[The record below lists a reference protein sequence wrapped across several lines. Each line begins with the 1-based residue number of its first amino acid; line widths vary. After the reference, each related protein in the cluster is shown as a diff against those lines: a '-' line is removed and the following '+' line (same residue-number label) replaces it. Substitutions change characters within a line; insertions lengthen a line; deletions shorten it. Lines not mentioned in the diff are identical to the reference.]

1 MPNVE
6 NNFLKSKMNKDLDSR
21 ILPNGEY
28 RDAQNLQISRS
39 QGSEVG
45 EFENILGNEQLT
57 YLYTGRNGTSYTG
70 KIIGQFTDETNN
82 SIYIYSSGFS
92 GSGMCP
98 RDLVV
103 TATPGVL
110 QTGVTTFSLH
120 DANGVPVNPQVL
132 GVQEGMLLW
141 GDNWNGVPSGAGGQE
156 VDPIVTNITNTNI
169 TVSQPVTFANSGGIG
184 VPGDTIYIGFANTIH
199 KYDIDTGVLTLLVNG
214 SFLNFEQ
221 SYRIFGI
228 NLIDDLLFW
237 TDNRNQPRKINVELA
252 NPALLPIPN
261 HYQTEDQIS
270 VAKYYPYKTP
280 LVLKQ
285 TIREA
290 TGGAQDTIRK
300 GYALTMP
307 DTSNINIG
315 DIVSG
320 FPGQDE
326 KELWNVIYI
335 DPNVSITIYNNF
347 KDGDPAFPGG
357 AQLPG
362 NGTLT
367 FPLDLTFSNTEIKN
381 SAEQRNLNGFKSRAL
396 SAVGVYAAGTAI
408 EFLYSYNNI
417 VGGANPDP
425 SPQPTPQVGD
435 LLTTG
440 DAVPA
445 GIEVQGSGTGT
456 ILISDEVAITEVTSI
471 NPGSFSAVAARIE
484 LKFNKDLEILAVNN
498 DVVVSA
504 NQNFDRNFTGDPD
517 LIEEKFVRF
526 SYRFKFEDNEYSLA
540 APYTQI
546 CFIPKNIGLF
556 GGGRNDSLQ
565 DMTNAYDS
573 TIVEWFENLADTV
586 SLKIPLPDDATSATE
601 ALDNLINGQKVTQI
615 DILYKESDAL
625 SSKIVETID
634 VNNGLLSGIEEIPNT
649 TGAGPEFYYNFD
661 YKSIK
666 PYRTIPTSEQNRVY
680 DNVPI
685 KALAQ
690 EITANRVMYG
700 NFIQKHTP
708 PNGIDYEVIN
718 ADKSVLFNN
727 YAQYPNHSVKQN
739 RNYQVGFVLSDRFGR
754 ASSVVLSSN
763 DNDPNTA
770 GSTIYIPYKRW
781 EEVGGPEA
789 QSATGGPV
797 PPGVTP
803 DIYSATYSWL
813 GNALRVKVNNG
824 ITQITKNSTTGEPGL
839 YKSYEDTSVDSFSIP
854 VAGTGYLIGDV
865 CTTNPAPGLRGLG
878 TGFTFEVAGIDGAG
892 GITGIKI
899 LNRGTGYQNDALLF
913 VAGGTGANAQVRV
926 VVFEPNPLGWQ
937 SYKLVVKQQ
946 EQEYYNVYLPG
957 YVSGYPAGLA
967 RDYGRIAFSSVFGDN
982 INKIPRDLQDVGP
995 LQSEFSTEVGLFGRV
1010 NNPSISNL
1018 SGKGVPNYYLQ
1029 RFLAWN
1035 TQYFPG
1041 RIKDEVVQIGPIG
1054 QGGLELANSPFD
1066 PNATQ
1071 GEFSNVTT
1079 VYDSAGA
1086 AVGANAQLP
1095 WGNAPAEQSFYNV
1108 EINPLAAV
1116 IKIGSEESQPQ
1127 LTQPQGNEL
1136 NTLGAKVTPIPLPP
1150 PPPAI
1155 PSNVNTFSMVPFLTV
1170 SETEP
1175 VESQLE
1181 IFYES
1186 STSGNFVELNRS
1198 VTADYAGVAGVS
1210 ESVGSW
1216 AEDDPIGTDIIAG
1229 FNFEDG
1235 AGNPLVLDGVP
1246 VITSV
1251 VDGNGVAQSTSL
1263 FTLIE
1268 TVPTVYDDFDLET
1281 NALFWYEADALAK
1294 TYTLSFETTYTTGT
1308 PPNQV
1313 TYVDTLT
1320 NVITVTLSNVAPSI
1334 SGFTPAQTTDASQLG
1349 IEQACSKPGGTAGYD
1364 TTMTGVFGQFTGGVN
1379 GSADVANNTNQ
1390 LCFELT
1396 NVTAPGGTATWAI
1409 DPNNGE
1415 LSLTGGTIV
1424 DGSYFFECTLTDA
1437 TSPLCTPS
1445 AGSLT
1450 DVCEYELVFGT
1461 PPVNQALCFGYV
1473 DPLYFDWQSV
1483 CTTTCP
1489 GGSASGYQQP
1499 MEVGFLRSDVPINGK
1514 AGTILGSGST
1524 TLLQA
1529 MDAAQVAIDPGF
1541 SSDSFERVE
1550 TSGGGQNGQNLFYY
1564 NVKKEA
1570 NTAYPPV
1577 PKFGCGF
1584 PPANPVFTTGELK
1597 QGEFRLRVKLSK
1609 GVSPSA
1615 GTNTYQTYFMV
1626 GYRTITDAGVQGAW
1640 TAATYKEKT
1649 TALGCPTTT
1658 TVFGAGVTQYELLQV
1673 DFVPACENYIEY
1685 VFDQP
1690 GEYFVRNSGVT
1701 TGSQACRLGG
1711 PTKHCDG
1718 IFTVEWEDAVYG
1730 PTVNPGFTSP
1740 CGDCN
1745 GPL

>member
-1 MPNVE
+1 MPQVE
-6 NNFLKSKMNKDLDSR
+6 NTFLKSKMNKDLDSR

-28 RDAQNLQISRS
+28 RDAQNLQVSRS

-45 EFENILGNEQLT
+45 EFENVLGNEELT
-57 YLYTGRNGTSYTG
+57 YLYTGRSGSGLFTRYTG
-70 KIIGQFTDETNN
+70 KIIGQYTDETNN
-82 SIYIYSSGFS
+82 VLYIYSSGFS
-92 GSGMCP
+92 GTGMCP
-98 RDLVV
+98 RDIIV
-103 TATPGVL
+103 TAQPNTAF
-110 QTGVTTFSLH
+110 TGTTFGLY
-120 DANGVPVNPQVL
+120 DANGVAVNPQVL

-141 GDNWNGVPSGAGGQE
+141 GSNWNGVPSGLNGQE
-156 VDPIVTNITNTNI
+156 VDPVVTNVTNSTI
-169 TVSQPVTFANSGGIG
+169 TVSQTVSFANSGGIAI
-184 VPGDTIYIGFANTIH
+184 PGDTINIGFTNTIH
-199 KYDIDTGVLTLLVNG
+199 RYDIEADELKLLVIG

-221 SYRIFGI
+221 SHRIFGI

-237 TDNRNQPRKINVELA
+237 TDNRNQPRKINVEVA
-252 NPALLPIPN
+252 NPSPIPFPD
-261 HYQTEDQIS
+261 HYTTEDQIS

-290 TGGAQDTIRK
+290 TNGAQEPASPVGFGK
-300 GYALTMP
+300 GYSLTMA
-307 DTSNINIG
+307 DTTNINIG

-326 KELWNVIYI
+326 KELWNVIFI
-335 DPNVSITIYNNF
+335 DPNVSVTIYNNF
-347 KDGDPAFPGG
+347 KDGSP

-362 NGTLT
+362 DGTLT

-381 SAEQRNLNGFKSRAL
+381 LSSQRNINGFKTVAT
-396 SAVGVYAAGTAI
+396 SAVATYAAGTAI
-408 EFLYSYNNI
+408 EFRYAFNNTS
-417 VGGANPDP
+417 ADP

-440 DAVPA
+440 DAA
-445 GIEVQGSGTGT
+445 AGGIEVTGSGTGL
-456 ILISDEVAITEVTSI
+456 ILVNDEVAITEVTSI
-471 NPGSFSAVAARIE
+471 TPGSFGPSAIE
-484 LKFNKDLEILAVNN
+484 LKFNKSIDILLASPSVII
-498 DVVVSA
+498 SA
-504 NQNFDRNFTGDPD
+504 NQNYDRNFTGDPD

-565 DMTNAYDS
+565 DMVNAYDS

-586 SLKIPLPDDATSATE
+586 SLKIPLPDQSTSASD
-601 ALDNLINGQKVTQI
+601 ALGKLINGQKVTQI
-615 DILYKESDAL
+615 DILYKESTAL

-634 VNNGLLSGIEEIPNT
+634 VNNGLLSSIEEIPNA
-649 TGAGPEFYYNFD
+649 TGVGPEFYYNFD

-666 PYRTIPTSEQNRVY
+666 PFRTIPTSEQNRVY

-690 EITANRVMYG
+690 ELTANRVMYG
-700 NFIQKHTP
+700 NFVQKHTP

-718 ADKSVLFNN
+718 ADKSVLYNN
-727 YAQYPNHSVKQN
+727 YAQYPYHSVKQN
-739 RNYQVGFVLSDRFGR
+739 RNYQVGFVLADRFGR

-770 GSTIYIPYKRW
+770 GSTIYVPYKQW

-789 QSATGGPV
+789 DATT
-797 PPGVTP
+797 GVTP

-824 ITQITKNSTTGEPGL
+824 ITTIQKNEVTGEPGL
-839 YKSYEDTSVDSFSIP
+839 YKSYDDTSVDTFTIP
-854 VAGTGYLIGDV
+854 VAGTGYVVGDI
-865 CTTNPAPGLRGLG
+865 CTTNPAPGLRGTG
-878 TGFTFEVAGIDGAG
+878 TGFSFQVVGIDGAG

-913 VAGGTGANAQVRV
+913 VAGGTGANAQIRV

-937 SYKLVVKQQ
+937 SYKIVVKQQ

-957 YVSGYPAGLA
+957 YVLGYPALPGK
-967 RDYGRIAFSSVFGDN
+967 DYGRIAFASVFGDN
-982 INKIPRDLQDVGP
+982 VNKIPRDLQDVGP

-1010 NNPSISNL
+1010 NNPNISNL
-1018 SGKGVPNYYLQ
+1018 GKGVGGYYME
-1029 RFLAWN
+1029 RFLPWN

-1054 QGGLELANSPFD
+1054 SGGLELATSFFKPTVSAGPFD
-1066 PNATQ
+1066 
-1071 GEFSNVTT
+1071 E
-1079 VYDSAGA
+1079 
-1086 AVGANAQLP
+1086 ANGVIP
-1095 WGNAPAEQSFYNV
+1095 WGTTPIEQSFYNV

-1116 IKIGSEESQPQ
+1116 IKVGAEESQPQ

-1136 NTLGAKVTPIPLPP
+1136 NTLGAKVSSDPIPP
-1150 PPPAI
+1150 PPPAV
-1155 PSNVNTFSMVPFLTV
+1155 PSAATLFSMVPFLSV

-1210 ESVGSW
+1210 ETNG
-1216 AEDDPIGTDIIAG
+1216 AFLENDPIGTDVIAG

-1246 VITSV
+1246 VITDII
-1251 VDGNGVAQSTSL
+1251 DGNGVVQPTTLFSL
-1263 FTLIE
+1263 VE

-1281 NALFWYEADALAK
+1281 NSLFWYEADVLSK
-1294 TYTLSFETTYTTGT
+1294 TYTLSFQTTYTTGGET
-1308 PPNQV
+1308 FIDDLP
-1313 TYVDTLT
+1313 
-1320 NVITVTLSNVAPSI
+1320 NVITVVLGNVAPSI
-1334 SGFTPAQTTDASQLG
+1334 SGFTPAQTTDLAQRG
-1349 IEQACSKPGGTAGYD
+1349 VEQACSKLGGTAGYD

-1379 GSADVANNTNQ
+1379 GSADPANNTQQ
-1390 LCFELT
+1390 LCYELT

-1409 DPNNGE
+1409 DSTNGE

-1424 DGSYFFECTLTDA
+1424 NGSYFFECTLTDA
-1437 TSPLCTPS
+1437 TNPLCTPS

-1461 PPVNQALCFGYV
+1461 PPVNQVLCFG
-1473 DPLYFDWQSV
+1473 PIESLYFDWQSI

-1489 GGSASGYQQP
+1489 GGSISGFQQP
-1499 MEVGFLRSDVPINGK
+1499 LEVGFLRSNSISNG
-1514 AGTILGSGST
+1514 GSGITGSDSN
-1524 TLLQA
+1524 TLLT
-1529 MDAAQVAIDPGF
+1529 AIDSGPGNPNG
-1541 SSDSFERVE
+1541 SERFERGE
-1550 TSGGGQNGQNLFYY
+1550 GSGGGALGTNLKYY
-1564 NVKKEA
+1564 NVLKIAQTA
-1570 NTAYPPV
+1570 NPNIT
-1577 PKFGCGF
+1577 KFGCGGP
-1584 PPANPVFTTGELK
+1584 PPAVPAFTTGELV
-1597 QGEFRLRVKLSK
+1597 QGELRIRVYLEK
-1609 GVSPSA
+1609 GASATPSNNA
-1615 GTNTYQTYFMV
+1615 YQTYYMI
-1626 GYRTITDAGVQGAW
+1626 GYRTITPAGVQGAW
-1640 TAATYKEKT
+1640 QAATYKTKQEFFNGGT
-1649 TALGCPTTT
+1649 GPLLTGPTAVSAQLLS
-1658 TVFGAGVTQYELLQV
+1658 VNQQGALS
-1673 DFVPACENYIEY
+1673 NYVEF

-1690 GEYFVRNSGVT
+1690 GEYFIRNSGVT
-1701 TGSQACRLGG
+1701 QASNGCND
-1711 PTKHCDG
+1711 PAQQCDG
-1718 IFTVEWEDAVYG
+1718 IFRVEYEDAIYG
-1730 PTVNPGFTSP
+1730 PTVSP
-1740 CGDCN
+1740 CVDCN

>member
-1 MPNVE
+1 MPQVE

-28 RDAQNLQISRS
+28 RDAQNLQVSRS

-45 EFENILGNEQLT
+45 EFENVLGNEQLT
-57 YLYTGRNGTSYTG
+57 YLYTGRNGNAYYG
-70 KIIGQFTDETNN
+70 KIIGQHTDETNN
-82 SIYIYSSGFS
+82 VVYIYSSGFS
-92 GSGMCP
+92 GAGMCP
-98 RDLVV
+98 RDIIV
-103 TATPGVL
+103 TAPPATAF
-110 QTGVTTFSLH
+110 TGTTFGLC
-120 DANGVPVNPQVL
+120 DANGVAVNPQVL
-132 GVQEGMLLW
+132 GVQIGMLLW
-141 GDNWNGVPSGAGGQE
+141 GSNWNGVPSGAGGQQ
-156 VDPIVTNITNTNI
+156 VDPVVTNITTSTI
-169 TVSQPVTFANSGGIG
+169 TVSQTVSFANSGGLG
-184 VPGDTIYIGFANTIH
+184 TPGDTINIGFTNTIH
-199 KYDIDTGVLTLLVNG
+199 KYDIAADELKLLVIG
-214 SFLNFEQ
+214 SFLNFQQ
-221 SYRIFGI
+221 SHRIFGI

-237 TDNRNQPRKINVELA
+237 TDNRNQPRKINVDAA
-252 NPALLPIPN
+252 NPSPIPFPD
-261 HYQTEDQIS
+261 HYTTEDQIS

-290 TGGAQDTIRK
+290 TAGAQDATRK
-300 GYALTMP
+300 GYSLTIA

-326 KELWNVIYI
+326 KELWNVIFI
-335 DPNVSITIYNNF
+335 DPNVSVTIYNNF
-347 KDGDPAFPGG
+347 KDGSP

-362 NGTLT
+362 DGTLT

-381 SAEQRNLNGFKSRAL
+381 LSSQRNINGFKTTAS
-396 SAVGVYAAGTAI
+396 SAVATYAAGTAI
-408 EFLYSYNNI
+408 TFRYPYNNTST
-417 VGGANPDP
+417 DP

-440 DAVPA
+440 NAA
-445 GIEVQGSGTGT
+445 AGGIEVTGSGTGL
-456 ILISDEVAITEVTSI
+456 ILVSDEVAITEITSI
-471 NPGSFSAVAARIE
+471 TPGSFGVGGAAIE
-484 LKFNKDLEILAVNN
+484 LKFNKSIDILLANP

-504 NQNFDRNFTGDPD
+504 NQNYDRNFTGDPD

-556 GGGRNDSLQ
+556 GGGKNDSLQ
-565 DMTNAYDS
+565 DMVNAYDS

-586 SLKIPLPDDATSATE
+586 SLKIPLPDNSASASD
-601 ALDNLINGQKVTQI
+601 ALDKLINSQKVTQI
-615 DILYKESDAL
+615 DILYKESTTL

-634 VNNGLLSGIEEIPNT
+634 VNNGLLSSIEEIPNT
-649 TGAGPEFYYNFD
+649 TGVGPEFYYNFD

-666 PYRTIPTSEQNRVY
+666 PFRTIPTSEQNRVY

-690 EITANRVMYG
+690 ELTANRVMYG
-700 NFIQKHTP
+700 NFVQKHTP

-739 RNYQVGFVLSDRFGR
+739 RNYQVGFVLADRFGR

-770 GSTIYIPYKRW
+770 GSTIYVPYKLW

-789 QSATGGPV
+789 VSAGGGAV
-797 PPGVTP
+797 PAGVTP

-824 ITQITKNSTTGEPGL
+824 ITQIEKNEVTGEPGL
-839 YKSYEDTSVDSFSIP
+839 YKSYDDTSVDSFTIP
-854 VAGTGYLIGDV
+854 VAGTAYIVGDI
-865 CTTNPAPGLRGLG
+865 CTTNPAPGLRG
-878 TGFTFEVAGIDGAG
+878 TGSGFSFQVVGIDGAG

-913 VAGGTGANAQVRV
+913 VAGGSGANAQIRV
-926 VVFEPNPLGWQ
+926 IVFAPNPLGWQ
-937 SYKLVVKQQ
+937 SYKIVVKQQ

-957 YVSGYPAGLA
+957 YVLGYPAGVGK
-967 RDYGRIAFSSVFGDN
+967 DYGRIAFASVYGDN
-982 INKIPRDLQDVGP
+982 VNKIPRDLQDVGP

-1010 NNPSISNL
+1010 NNPNISNL
-1018 SGKGVPNYYLQ
+1018 PGKGIASYYLE
-1029 RFLAWN
+1029 RFLPWN

-1054 QGGLELANSPFD
+1054 FNGLELANSPFD
-1066 PNATQ
+1066 PNAVQ

-1079 VYDSAGA
+1079 VYDSAGTPVA
-1086 AVGANAQLP
+1086 GRAQLP

-1108 EINPLAAV
+1108 EINPLCAV
-1116 IKIGSEESQPQ
+1116 IKVGSEDSQPQ

-1136 NTLGAKVTPIPLPP
+1136 NTLGARISGNALPP
-1150 PPPAI
+1150 PPPAT
-1155 PSNVNTFSMVPFLTV
+1155 PSVNIFSMVPFLSV

-1210 ESVGSW
+1210 ETTGSFL
-1216 AEDDPIGTDIIAG
+1216 EDDPVGTDIIAG

-1235 AGNPLVLDGVP
+1235 AGNPLVLDGLP
-1246 VITSV
+1246 IITSV
-1251 VDGNGVAQSTSL
+1251 TDGNGVAQPTTL
-1263 FTLIE
+1263 FTLAE

-1281 NALFWYEADALAK
+1281 NSLFWYEADVLAK
-1294 TYTLSFETTYTTGT
+1294 TYTLSFQTTYTTGGET
-1308 PPNQV
+1308 FIDDLP
-1313 TYVDTLT
+1313 
-1320 NVITVTLSNVAPSI
+1320 NVITVVLGNRPPSI
-1334 SGFTPAQTTDASQLG
+1334 SGFTPAQTTDLAQRG
-1349 IEQACSKPGGTAGYD
+1349 VEQACSKPGGTAGYD

-1379 GSADVANNTNQ
+1379 GSADPANNTQQ
-1390 LCFELT
+1390 LCYELT
-1396 NVTAPGGTATWAI
+1396 NITAPGGTATWAI
-1409 DPNNGE
+1409 NSTNGE

-1424 DGSYFFECTLTDA
+1424 NGSYFFECTLTDA
-1437 TSPLCTPS
+1437 TNPLCTPS

-1461 PPVNQALCFGYV
+1461 PPVNQTLCFGS
-1473 DPLYFDWQSV
+1473 LSSFNWQSV
-1483 CTTTCP
+1483 CTTSCP
-1489 GGSASGYQQP
+1489 GGSNAPFFKQQP
-1499 MEVGFLRSDVPINGK
+1499 IEVGFLRSSVISNG
-1514 AGTILGSGST
+1514 ATST
-1524 TLLQA
+1524 SVLSSNSSTLLNT
-1529 MDAAQVAIDPGF
+1529 MDIAAGPAF
-1541 SSDSFERVE
+1541 SGDSFERS
-1550 TSGGGQNGQNLFYY
+1550 TGQGGGSNGTNLVYY
-1564 NVKKEA
+1564 NVLKEA
-1570 NTAYPPV
+1570 QTANPNIT
-1577 PKFGCGF
+1577 KFGCGL
-1584 PPANPVFTTGELK
+1584 PPANPAFTTGELV
-1597 QGEFRLRVKLSK
+1597 QGELRLRVNLSK
-1609 GVSPSA
+1609 GVSPASSN
-1615 GTNTYQTYFMV
+1615 NTYRTYYMI
-1626 GYRTITDAGVQGAW
+1626 GYRTITPAGVVGAW
-1640 TAATYKEKT
+1640 QAASYKTKEVVTYGVSGGVIPGPGPTA
-1649 TALGCPTTT
+1649 
-1658 TVFGAGVTQYELLQV
+1658 YELMQV
-1673 DFVPACENYIEY
+1673 DFVPAATNYVEY
-1685 VFDQP
+1685 VFDIP
-1690 GEYFVRNSGVT
+1690 GEYFVRNSGVAS
-1701 TGSQACRLGG
+1701 GAQACNL
-1711 PTKHCDG
+1711 PAKQCDG
-1718 IFTVEWEDAVYG
+1718 IFTVTWEDAIYG
-1730 PTVNPGFTSP
+1730 PAPSP
-1740 CGDCN
+1740 CADCN